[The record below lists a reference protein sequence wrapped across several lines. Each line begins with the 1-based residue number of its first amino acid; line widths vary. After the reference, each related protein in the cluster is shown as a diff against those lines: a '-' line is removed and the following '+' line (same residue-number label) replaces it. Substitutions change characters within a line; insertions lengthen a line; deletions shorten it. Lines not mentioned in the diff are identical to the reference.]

1 MQQPSLDVLMRKVD
15 SKYEL
20 ALVAGKRGRMLTD
33 EKQPQGDEKQLKPVS
48 IALNEIA
55 EGKLLIVRP
64 FQLSPCH
71 ADHAQDVR
79 KASTFSLP
87 ICGEALLPKTPAPRI
102 APPALRLKHG

>member
-1 MQQPSLDVLMRKVD
+1 MQPSLDVLMRKVD

-55 EGKLLIVRP
+55 EGKLLIVRS
-64 FQLSPCH
+64 QRRACSP
-71 ADHAQDVR
+71 R
-79 KASTFSLP
+79 SRRS
-87 ICGEALLPKTPAPRI
+87 
-102 APPALRLKHG
+102 